1 MKQISKNKRNWNH
14 LIDVNRRISSL
25 FLLNIKLDTGSNVHN
40 FKDACYATSQRQ
52 QNSLRYSCYD
62 FFFFI
67 FLFFFFFF
75 KNRKKNGSSE
85 LLNIFIP
92 EQRWSNAVM

>member
-62 FFFFI
+62 FFF
-67 FLFFFFFF
+67 LSSFFFSFFL
-75 KNRKKNGSSE
+75 RTEKKMDRQSCWIYLFPNNGGVT
-85 LLNIFIP
+85 L
-92 EQRWSNAVM
+92 